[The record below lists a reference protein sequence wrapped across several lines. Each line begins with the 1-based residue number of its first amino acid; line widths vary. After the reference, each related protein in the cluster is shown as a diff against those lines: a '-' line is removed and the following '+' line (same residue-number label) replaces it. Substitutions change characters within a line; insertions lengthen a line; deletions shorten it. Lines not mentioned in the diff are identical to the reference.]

1 VVVSERG
8 NLSHHLF
15 HGRRRFRLRL
25 RGLPPLLRR
34 MYPRADA
41 IVCVSDG
48 VARDLASLTGVPAAR
63 MRTVY
68 NPVVTPEL
76 LAQAEAIAPHPWL
89 QDGGP
94 PVVLGVG
101 RLVDQKGFATLLE
114 AVARLRRERPLRLL
128 VLGEGR
134 RRGALE
140 RQARRLGLGAD
151 FALPGFAPNPF
162 AYMARAGVF
171 VLSSVYEGLPGVLIQ
186 ALACGCPVVST
197 DCPDGPREI
206 LAGGEYGP
214 LVPVGDA
221 AALAAAIGRVL
232 DAPPDRERLRRRGQ
246 AFGVE
251 PAVLAYLEVVDAAV
265 ARRTRALS
273 RRD

>member
-1 VVVSERG
+1 
-8 NLSHHLF
+8 
-15 HGRRRFRLRL
+15 
-25 RGLPPLLRR
+25 
-34 MYPRADA
+34 
-41 IVCVSDG
+41 
-48 VARDLASLTGVPAAR
+48 